1 MAASDPA
8 NPPSTRYRGRFAPS
22 PTGPLHLGSIV
33 AALASFLDA
42 RAAEGVWLVRMEDL
56 DPPREMQGA
65 ADHIL
70 RTLEQLHLWWDEDVV
85 YQSNREEAYRAA
97 LETLQSQQ
105 LVYACRCSR
114 SELAAAAI
122 YPGTC
127 RDRCLTRL
135 NDTALRCCVPR
146 QEFRFSDRIQGDYSQ
161 QLARDVGDFILLR
174 KEGFFAYQLAVV
186 VDDGWQGVTD
196 IVRGC
201 DLLDST
207 PRQLWLQQRLG
218 LPEPR
223 YAHAPLIINAQG
235 QKLGKQ
241 QRSPAIDGVNAAAVL
256 MAALGLLNQHPEP
269 ALQYE
274 HDPQVV
280 LQWAI
285 QHWQPERLMNTRDV
299 IETATG

>member
-1 MAASDPA
+1 M
-8 NPPSTRYRGRFAPS
+8 TQHF
-22 PTGPLHLGSIV
+22 
-33 AALASFLDA
+33 
-42 RAAEGVWLVRMEDL
+42 
-56 DPPREMQGA
+56 
-65 ADHIL
+65 
-70 RTLEQLHLWWDEDVV
+70 DVV
-85 YQSNREEAYRAA
+85 YRVKSSASAIVFKVTTASSLPGMWAILFCFARRAF
-97 LETLQSQQ
+97 S
-105 LVYACRCSR
+105 
-114 SELAAAAI
+114 
-122 YPGTC
+122 
-127 RDRCLTRL
+127 LTSWL
-135 NDTALRCCVPR
+135 SWSTM
-146 QEFRFSDRIQGDYSQ
+146 
-161 QLARDVGDFILLR
+161 
-174 KEGFFAYQLAVV
+174 
-186 VDDGWQGVTD
+186 GVTD

-285 QHWQPERLMNTRDV
+285 QHWQPERLMNTREV